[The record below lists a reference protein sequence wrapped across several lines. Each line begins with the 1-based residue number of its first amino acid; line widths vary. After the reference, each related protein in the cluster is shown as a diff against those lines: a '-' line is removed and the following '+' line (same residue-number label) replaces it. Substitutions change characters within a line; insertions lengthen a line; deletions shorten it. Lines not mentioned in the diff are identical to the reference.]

1 MQCYIKLYVTFKRG
15 HQEGNFKCIDIFNLT
30 SRRLKKT
37 TNLRQPRLSKKPVMV
52 YRGRGK
58 VGGFF
63 TWFLGGDGGG
73 SVAANWVYKG
83 AKENWRGINHNT
95 TKPWGGRG
103 GETKSFEPP
112 PLPQSKSWWL
122 TMTGRKVIIFLM
134 KKQLPSL
141 FYGDFKQRSCVH
153 QYGYTMGM
161 AAALRG
167 EECVSLGRD
176 IQQLLL

>member
-52 YRGRGK
+52 YRGRGR

-73 SVAANWVYKG
+73 SVAANRVYKG

-95 TKPWGGRG
+95 TKPWGGG
-103 GETKSFEPP
+103 GGGNEILWTPSPP
-112 PLPQSKSWWL
+112 PIQIVVINDDRSQGDNILDEEAITFSLLWWL
-122 TMTGRKVIIFLM
+122 QTEKLCSPIWVHNG
-134 KKQLPSL
+134 
-141 FYGDFKQRSCVH
+141 YGCCTQGGGVC
-153 QYGYTMGM
+153 
-161 AAALRG
+161 
-167 EECVSLGRD
+167 
-176 IQQLLL
+176 